1 MATSTS
7 SRSIPDILSDLLGQF
22 TTLVR
27 KEGELART
35 EMSEKVGQVAAG
47 LVLVV
52 IGAVLL
58 MPALVVLL
66 EAAVAAL
73 ERAGVAPP
81 LAALIVGGAVLL
93 IGLILLM
100 VGINRIKAENLLPR
114 KTINQLQE
122 DASMAKRQVKD
133 QVRADD
139 GYQRAA

>member
-1 MATSTS
+1 MTVS
-7 SRSIPDILSDLLGQF
+7 SRSISDILSDLLIQL

-58 MPALVVLL
+58 VPALVVLL
-66 EAAVAAL
+66 GAAVTAI
-73 ERAGVAPP
+73 EQAGLGPP
-81 LAALIVGGAVLL
+81 WAALIVGGAVLV
-93 IGLILLM
+93 IGIILM
-100 VGINRIKAENLLPR
+100 MIGINRFKAENLLPR

-122 DASMAKRQVKD
+122 DASVAKRQV
-133 QVRADD
+133 RTDD

>member
-1 MATSTS
+1 MAVSIS
-7 SRSIPDILSDLLGQF
+7 SRSIPDILSDLLNQL
-22 TTLVR
+22 TMLMR

-35 EMSEKVGQVAAG
+35 EMSEKVGQVVAG

-52 IGAVLL
+52 IGAALL

-73 ERAGVAPP
+73 ERAGLAPP
-81 LAALIVGGAVLL
+81 WAALIVGGVVLL
-93 IGLILLM
+93 IGLILVM
-100 VGINRIKAENLLPR
+100 VGISRLKAKNLLPR

-122 DASMAKRQVKD
+122 DASVAKR

>member
-1 MATSTS
+1 MAVSPS
-7 SRSIPDILSDLLGQF
+7 SRSIPDILSDLLSQF
-22 TTLVR
+22 TTLVS
-27 KEGELART
+27 KEGQLART
-35 EMSEKVGQVAAG
+35 EMSEKIGQVAAG

-66 EAAVAAL
+66 QAAVAAL
-73 ERAGVAPP
+73 EQAGVAPP
-81 LAALIVGGAVLL
+81 WAALIVGGVVLL

-100 VGINRIKAENLLPR
+100 VGISRLKAKNLLPQ

-122 DASMAKRQVKD
+122 DASVAKR

>member
-1 MATSTS
+1 MPVSTS
-7 SRSIPDILSDLLGQF
+7 SRSIPDILSDLLTQL
-22 TTLVR
+22 TALVR
-27 KEGELART
+27 TESRLARA
-35 EMSEKVGQVAAG
+35 EMSEKVNQVTAG

-52 IGAVLL
+52 LGAVLL

-73 ERAGVAPP
+73 ERAGLAPP
-81 LAALIVGGAVLL
+81 WSALVVGGVALV

-100 VGINRIKAENLLPR
+100 VGVNRLNAKNLLPQ

-122 DASMAKRQVKD
+122 DASVAKRQV
-133 QVRADD
+133 RPDD

>member
-1 MATSTS
+1 MAVS
-7 SRSIPDILSDLLGQF
+7 SRSIPDILSDLLIQL

-47 LVLVV
+47 LVLAV

-58 MPALVVLL
+58 VPALVVLL
-66 EAAVAAL
+66 GAAVTAIEQAGLGPPWAAL
-73 ERAGVAPP
+73 V
-81 LAALIVGGAVLL
+81 VGGAVLL
-93 IGLILLM
+93 IGVILM
-100 VGINRIKAENLLPR
+100 IIGINRFKAENLLPR

-122 DASMAKRQVKD
+122 DASVAKRQV
-133 QVRADD
+133 RTDD

>member
-1 MATSTS
+1 MTVSPST
-7 SRSIPDILSDLLGQF
+7 RSIPDILSDLLSQF
-22 TTLVR
+22 PTLVR
-27 KEGELART
+27 KESQLART

-66 EAAVAAL
+66 QAAVAGL
-73 ERAGVAPP
+73 EQAGIAPP
-81 LAALIVGGAVLL
+81 WAALIVGGVVLV

-100 VGINRIKAENLLPR
+100 VGVNRLKAENLLPQ

-122 DASMAKRQVKD
+122 DASVAKRQV
-133 QVRADD
+133 RTDD

>member
-1 MATSTS
+1 MAVSPLPPS
-7 SRSIPDILSDLLGQF
+7 GRSIPDIVFDLLGQF

-35 EMSEKVGQVAAG
+35 EMSEKVGQIAAG

-58 MPALVVLL
+58 MPALVILL
-66 EAAVAAL
+66 EAAVAGL
-73 ERAGVAPP
+73 ETAGLAPP
-81 LAALIVGGAVLL
+81 WAALIVGGVVLL
-93 IGLILLM
+93 IGFILLM
-100 VGINRIKAENLLPR
+100 VGISRLKAKNLLPN

-122 DASMAKRQVKD
+122 DASVARR
-133 QVRADD
+133 QVRADN

>member
-1 MATSTS
+1 MAVS
-7 SRSIPDILSDLLGQF
+7 SRSIPDILSDLLIQL

-47 LVLVV
+47 LVLAV

-58 MPALVVLL
+58 VPALVVLL
-66 EAAVAAL
+66 GAAVTAIEQAGLGPPWAAL
-73 ERAGVAPP
+73 V
-81 LAALIVGGAVLL
+81 VGGAVLL
-93 IGLILLM
+93 IGVILM
-100 VGINRIKAENLLPR
+100 IIGINRFKAENLLPR

-122 DASMAKRQVKD
+122 DASVAKRQV
-133 QVRADD
+133 RADN

>member
-1 MATSTS
+1 MPASAS
-7 SRSIPDILSDLLGQF
+7 SRSIPDILFDLFGQF

-27 KEGELART
+27 KEGQLARA

-58 MPALVVLL
+58 MPALVILL

-73 ERAGVAPP
+73 ERAGLAPP
-81 LAALIVGGAVLL
+81 WAALIVGGVVLL
-93 IGLILLM
+93 VGLILLM
-100 VGINRIKAENLLPR
+100 VGINRLKAENLVPQ

-122 DASMAKRQVKD
+122 DASVAKRQVR
-133 QVRADD
+133 QDD

>member
-1 MATSTS
+1 MPVSTS
-7 SRSIPDILSDLLGQF
+7 SRSIPEILSSLLGQF

-52 IGAVLL
+52 AGAVLL
-58 MPALVVLL
+58 IPALVVLL
-66 EAAVAAL
+66 G
-73 ERAGVAPP
+73 AGVAAIEQAGIGPP
-81 LAALIVGGAVLL
+81 YSALIVGGAVLI

-100 VGINRIKAENLLPR
+100 VGVSRLKADNLVPH

-122 DASMAKRQVKD
+122 DASVAKQ
-133 QVRADD
+133 QVRPDN
-139 GYQRAA
+139 GYKRAA

>member
-1 MATSTS
+1 MAIPGST
-7 SRSIPDILSDLLGQF
+7 RSIPDILFDLLGQF

-47 LVLVV
+47 LVLLV

-66 EAAVAAL
+66 EAAVAGL
-73 ERAGVAPP
+73 EHAGIAPP
-81 LAALIVGGAVLL
+81 WAALIVGGVALV
-93 IGLILLM
+93 IGLILLV
-100 VGINRIKAENLLPR
+100 VGVNRLKAENLLPR

-122 DASMAKRQVKD
+122 DASVAKRQVR
-133 QVRADD
+133 QDD

>member
-1 MATSTS
+1 MPVSTS

-35 EMSEKVGQVAAG
+35 EMSEKVSQIAAG

-73 ERAGVAPP
+73 ERTGMAPP
-81 LAALIVGGAVLL
+81 SAALIVGGAVLL

-100 VGINRIKAENLLPR
+100 VGISRFKAKNLLPN

-122 DASMAKRQVKD
+122 DASVAKRQV
-133 QVRADD
+133 RADN

>member
-1 MATSTS
+1 MPVSTST
-7 SRSIPDILSDLLGQF
+7 RSIPEILSSLLAQF

-52 IGAVLL
+52 AGAVLL
-58 MPALVVLL
+58 IPALVVLL
-66 EAAVAAL
+66 GAAVAAL
-73 ERAGVAPP
+73 ERAGLAPQW
-81 LAALIVGGAVLL
+81 AALIVGGAALI

-100 VGINRIKAENLLPR
+100 IGVSRLKAGNLVPR

-122 DASMAKRQVKD
+122 DASVAKQ
-133 QVRADD
+133 QARADH